1 MSTIYHL
8 AQKENWEAAERSG
21 LYAGGLTDTRDGFI
35 HFSSDAEIETSAALY
50 CQGMTDLML
59 VSVESEKLGPILKWE
74 SSRDGVSFPHLYGSL
89 DTTIVN
95 WVKPLPLGKDGLHEF
110 PPLD

>member
-8 AQKENWEAAERSG
+8 AQKANWEAAEQTG
-21 LYAGGLTDTRDGFI
+21 LYAGGPTDARDGFI
-35 HFSSDAEIETSAALY
+35 HFSSAAEVETSAALY

-59 VSVESEKLGPILKWE
+59 VAVESEKLGSELKWE
-74 SSRDGVSFPHLYGSL
+74 NSRGGISFPHLYGSL
-89 DTTIVN
+89 DTTLVD
-95 WVKPLPLGKDGLHEF
+95 WAKPLPLGKDGRHEF